1 MKVLTIE
8 YNSSR
13 LRTIHGTERCS
24 GLLLLPFDELNP
36 EGTLK
41 RKVGSYIEKCGV
53 DTFLPESLLDEQ
65 LEYTISEFLE
75 KQADEIECPFRITV
89 IDKFELNNYSSGF
102 GTIDKVMEDSD
113 KVYYINQYGVL
124 VATCS
129 VNVEPGVIL
138 KLLLDNASGGSICIS
153 SIYNYLK
160 KTRRDTNN
168 GTFSIGNRYHSE
180 VYITPLEGGL
190 KYKLS
195 KMGDY
200 YIVNADFDIKQPL
213 EEMSDVVKSALL
225 NFNLDR
231 SKYLE
236 ATFSPK

>member
-13 LRTIHGTERCS
+13 LRTIHGTERCP
-24 GLLLLPFDELNP
+24 GLILLPFDELNT
-36 EGTLK
+36 EGVLNN
-41 RKVGSYIEKCGV
+41 KVGSYIKKCGV
-53 DTFLPESLLDEQ
+53 DTFLPESLIDEQ

-75 KQADEIECPFRITV
+75 KQEEEIECPFRITIV
-89 IDKFELNNYSSGF
+89 DKFELNNYSCGF
-102 GTIDKVMEDSD
+102 GVIDKVIEDSG
-113 KVYYINQYGVL
+113 KTYYINHYGTL

-129 VNVEPGVIL
+129 VKVEPCVIA
-138 KLLLDNASGGSICIS
+138 KLLLDNISGGSICIS

-160 KTRRDTNN
+160 KTKRDTNN
-168 GTFSIGNRYHSE
+168 GTFTIGNRYHSE
-180 VYITPLEGGL
+180 VYVTPLEDGL

-195 KMGDY
+195 KMGDC

-236 ATFSPK
+236 VIFSVK